1 MVVNAHYSNII
12 TGRNNRSNWW
22 WLCNCT
28 VYLYVILVKTWGKFR
43 IIQVLRSPNQKN
55 YITCSIAENTSDS
68 DNLINLPYTKINNKN
83 MKNEKVKALE
93 AQLAIVVGFG
103 LIAYYSKNTYFL
115 QGVLLLGLAFL
126 LFPSLGNLVAK
137 GWFKLAEL
145 IGGVMSKVLLS
156 VVFFVFLL
164 PVASL
169 AKLFNRNLLGLK
181 DPGTSNYTERNQ
193 KYSSK
198 DLEHIW

>member
-1 MVVNAHYSNII
+1 
-12 TGRNNRSNWW
+12 
-22 WLCNCT
+22 
-28 VYLYVILVKTWGKFR
+28 
-43 IIQVLRSPNQKN
+43 
-55 YITCSIAENTSDS
+55 
-68 DNLINLPYTKINNKN
+68 

-126 LFPSLGNLVAK
+126 LFPALGNLIAK

-198 DLEHIW
+198 DLENIW